1 MYKNLLIGLLSLCV
15 ASSCRR
21 NSPTINVVCEEN
33 EVGNCVIKWDAPS
46 SMKGY
51 VKIYSSLSP
60 NAIAEKTPIGMAP
73 IAEGKLVIIPQNPTQ
88 RLYYA
93 MVFNNTYRVKVATR
107 NINIPGIQNFRD
119 IGGYPSTKEIL
130 KTRWG
135 MIYRSAK
142 IDRIN
147 AYQLLELKNIGIRT
161 IIDLRTP
168 EELKDIPP
176 LGQPFRVIHIPIA
189 SGNIK
194 PVVTAIRE
202 GDIKSDSIQVL
213 LKQVNQEL
221 VTNYRQEVKQLFTL
235 LCDSTNYPV
244 VISCSTGKE
253 RTGAMIALLL
263 AALDVD
269 ENSILNDYE
278 LSNDYFDVTKVS
290 EYAYKLPPKSQEAIT
305 AIYSAKREYIN
316 AARELIESKYG
327 SFKAYLQKEIGLSK
341 QQLKDLQNILL
352 EP

>member
-21 NSPTINVVCEEN
+21 NSPTIHVVCEEN

-51 VKIYSSLSP
+51 VKVYSSLSP
-60 NAIAEKTPIGMAP
+60 NAVAERTPIGMAP
-73 IAEGKLVIIPQNPTQ
+73 IAEGKLVVIPQNPMQ
-88 RLYYA
+88 RFYYT
-93 MVFNNTYRVKVATR
+93 MVFNNTYRMKVATR
-107 NINIPGIQNFRD
+107 NINIPGVQNFRD
-119 IGGYPSTKEIL
+119 IGGYPSTKENL

-135 MIYRSAK
+135 MVYRSAK
-142 IDRIN
+142 IDSISE
-147 AYQLLELKNIGIRT
+147 YQLAELKNIGIRT

-168 EELKDIPP
+168 EELKKTS
-176 LGQPFRVIHIPIA
+176 LLHKPFRLIHIPIT

-194 PVVTAIRE
+194 PVVTAIRK
-202 GDIKSDSIQVL
+202 GGVKSDSIEIL

-221 VTNYRQEVKQLFTL
+221 VTNYRKEVKELFKA
-235 LCDSTNYPV
+235 LCKPDNYPL

-253 RTGAMIALLL
+253 RTGAMIALLM
-263 AALDVD
+263 AALEVD

-305 AIYSAKREYIN
+305 AIYSAKRAYIN